1 MSKLYSCLRGFHD
14 ELEKIGGLADFVAKN
29 QGMLGSAG
37 ALLGHGATAGAV
49 LGGLHGAYKGYREAK
64 DQGVGTGG
72 AALHGLGGALGGLSS
87 GALGGALIGGGA
99 GAALHT
105 LRPQAAESLRKAL
118 SSTESRFGALGR
130 FGQRQMH
137 GLTGWEPPEGF
148 TSDAIR
154 GGSWKTKQVADA
166 AAGTKGFEEALAN
179 HELQKKVESKGL
191 TNLPGVLRALKG
203 SERGEAAKLLA
214 KHTWKNADPL
224 MKAQLALAP
233 VGIGAA
239 MVSPP
244 DEHKGESIGSTI
256 GNVVGGTIGTAL
268 PFGAGQLAMAAGSR
282 AGKEV
287 GRAADWLRGRRGSHG
302 SHTDASEIATNE
314 GQHVPSQRD
323 VNPAVSEGMQ

>member
-1 MSKLYSCLRGFHD
+1 MPKLHSSLRGFND
-14 ELEKIGGLADFVAKN
+14 ELEKIAGLADFVAKN

-64 DQGVGTGG
+64 DQGAGTGA
-72 AALHGLGGALGGLSS
+72 AALHGLGGAVGGLST

-105 LRPQAAESLRKAL
+105 LRPQAAESMRKAL

-137 GLTGWEPPEGF
+137 GLTGWTPPEGYA
-148 TSDAIR
+148 SEAIR

-166 AAGTKGFEEALAN
+166 AAGTKNFEKALAD
-179 HELQKKVESKGL
+179 HELQKKIESKGL
-191 TNLPGVLRALKG
+191 TNIPGVLKALKG
-203 SERGEAAKLLA
+203 ENRGEAVKLLA
-214 KHTWKNADPL
+214 KHTWANADPL

-233 VGIGAA
+233 VGVGAA
-239 MVSPP
+239 LMAPS
-244 DEHKGESIGSTI
+244 DEHKGERIGSTL

-268 PFGAGQLAMAAGSR
+268 PFGAGQLAMAAG
-282 AGKEV
+282 AGVGKRV
-287 GRAADWLRGRRGSHG
+287 GRLADRIRGH
-302 SHTDASEIATNE
+302 SHTDASELASSE
-314 GQHVPSQRD
+314 GQHIPSQRD
-323 VNPAVSEGMQ
+323 VTPAVPEGIR